1 MGLMKNCSDNFET
14 LISCIKNVTRVCE
27 YSWRRD
33 AWIDLDVRL
42 KFRKQFYCHNG
53 ALVIPVPLVLCGQN
67 KGGKQCLRNFHAKF
81 RNNISDTTLCEEYSK
96 AKNCT
101 QELLEKECPEHANSR
116 TYYMDVLFDNYN
128 PFCKNFLYNAP
139 TTVKTPPRK
148 TDRLVMTQR
157 REPSSCK
164 SCPRATSIVMN
175 SARSNREKS
184 SYISVFELW
193 FVLFLISSLAM
204 RS

>member
-1 MGLMKNCSDNFET
+1 MQAIRFHDNFSKSSASNKYGSSASKS
-14 LISCIKNVTRVCE
+14 ITRVTFFFIIL
-27 YSWRRD
+27 SR
-33 AWIDLDVRL
+33 
-42 KFRKQFYCHNG
+42 
-53 ALVIPVPLVLCGQN
+53 
-67 KGGKQCLRNFHAKF
+67 
-81 RNNISDTTLCEEYSK
+81 EYSK
-96 AKNCT
+96 AKNCA

-148 TDRLVMTQR
+148 TERLVMTQR

-193 FVLFLISSLAM
+193 FVLFYSQLCHSLLI
-204 RS
+204 

>member
-1 MGLMKNCSDNFET
+1 MISIDFRYRFLSINHVWYRLYREQHIEKKSCKKNRKEHFCRPLDFMT
-14 LISCIKNVTRVCE
+14 ISVNQ
-27 YSWRRD
+27 
-33 AWIDLDVRL
+33 A
-42 KFRKQFYCHNG
+42 Q
-53 ALVIPVPLVLCGQN
+53 VINMVPLRVSRLQEWHFFFII
-67 KGGKQCLRNFHAKF
+67 LSR
-81 RNNISDTTLCEEYSK
+81 EYSK
-96 AKNCT
+96 AKNCA
-101 QELLEKECPEHANSR
+101 QEVLEKECPEHANSR

-148 TDRLVMTQR
+148 TERLVMTQR

-193 FVLFLISSLAM
+193 FVLFYSQLCHSLLI
-204 RS
+204 